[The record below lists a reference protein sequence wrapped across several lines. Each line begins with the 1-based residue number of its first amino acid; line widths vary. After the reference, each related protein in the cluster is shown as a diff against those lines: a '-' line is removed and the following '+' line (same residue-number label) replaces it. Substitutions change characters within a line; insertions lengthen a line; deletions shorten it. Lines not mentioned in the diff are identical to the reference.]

1 MRQVRWPPLRKVILA
16 LQACVLASFFA
27 GTELRAGS
35 QTAATEPAGV
45 PEYMVKSAMLYH
57 FATFTRWPKSSFT
70 FPDTPIR
77 FCVLG
82 EDPFGPD
89 LDSLVNYQ
97 IHGRD
102 ILTTRLRKVQHAKEC
117 HVLFIAESEA
127 KHVQSILQALA
138 GLPVL
143 TIADMDEFA
152 RLGGVVHLKIMEESI
167 RFQIN
172 TGTAVRD
179 GLSFSSELLML
190 ADIISGET
198 TLDRLGAFSD

>member
-1 MRQVRWPPLRKVILA
+1 M
-16 LQACVLASFFA
+16 
-27 GTELRAGS
+27 
-35 QTAATEPAGV
+35 
-45 PEYMVKSAMLYH
+45 KSAMLYH
-57 FATFTRWPKSSFT
+57 FATFTRWPKNSFT

-152 RLGGVVHLKIMEESI
+152 RLGGIVHLKIMEESI

-172 TGTAVRD
+172 TGSAFRD

-198 TLDRLGAFSD
+198 TLGRGWSPR